1 MEIRRDRLTAVCPA
15 LYSAILYVQR
25 GSAYLSSCP
34 GEPTSSSRSSS
45 AVAQL
50 RFQLTSFSPGSPSA
64 RSFGFAAA

>member
-34 GEPTSSSRSSS
+34 GLNPR
-45 AVAQL
+45 
-50 RFQLTSFSPGSPSA
+50 RRPGPA
-64 RSFGFAAA
+64 PR